1 MQSSFTFE
9 VALRLFF
16 FGNTIRSLSVRSI
29 LLTFAVATVFNLVCI
44 QRIFKRITEVLNRGL
59 GKSSCCLSQIVLHP
73 GIRLSALKAAG
84 LRGWCLRSAALLA
97 LIGLKWLVSLTT
109 TECKIKGSC
118 ATFCWNQWTLGRCE
132 WCHTS
137 RKWRHF
143 FPSFLTLKVEFCWLK
158 SLITSW
164 WQDYTFNQCVVL
176 RVCMCVCDVS
186 STHTEVMPDSPYRT
200 PPVLQYFSEGCK
212 LPSSL
217 MKHINKE
224 NYMNVLIFIHFLLI
238 LSLIQLYQDCW
249 HSKEYYMLFWCI
261 IVYIFYS
268 EWLVLSLSNSAS
280 LR

>member
-84 LRGWCLRSAALLA
+84 LRGWCLRRAALLA

-143 FPSFLTLKVEFCWLK
+143 FPLFFNTEGWILLVKV
-158 SLITSW
+158 S
-164 WQDYTFNQCVVL
+164 DYKLMTGLHIQSVCGPSCLYVCVWRIL
-176 RVCMCVCDVS
+176 
-186 STHTEVMPDSPYRT
+186 HTYR
-200 PPVLQYFSEGCK
+200 GDAR
-212 LPSSL
+212 LPL
-217 MKHINKE
+217 
-224 NYMNVLIFIHFLLI
+224 
-238 LSLIQLYQDCW
+238 
-249 HSKEYYMLFWCI
+249 
-261 IVYIFYS
+261 
-268 EWLVLSLSNSAS
+268 
-280 LR
+280 